1 MRNKRLIEIYYSI
14 GILLVL
20 SNAIRNIFDIELG
33 KFELLFKVTTAIG
46 GLIFLTVALVLHYK
60 NKNKRSE

>member
-20 SNAIRNIFDIELG
+20 SNAIRNILDIELG
-33 KFELLFKVTTAIG
+33 AFELPFKFTTSIG

-60 NKNKRSE
+60 NKNKKSE